1 LKDEFEIKDLEKTK
15 FYLGLQI
22 EHISIRKFIH
32 QSTYTEKILKHF
44 NMDNVHPLSTSMVV
58 RSLDVNKDFLWLLE
72 EILGQE
78 VPYFSVIGA
87 LMYFANYTRPD
98 IAFVVNL
105 LAKYSSTPIKKNVG
119 MWSNI
124 YFAISAKQLK

>member
-15 FYLGLQI
+15 FCLGLQI

-105 LAKYSSTPIKKNVG
+105 LAKYSSTPIKKMLECG
-119 MWSNI
+119 QT
-124 YFAISAKQLK
+124 YISLSPQNN